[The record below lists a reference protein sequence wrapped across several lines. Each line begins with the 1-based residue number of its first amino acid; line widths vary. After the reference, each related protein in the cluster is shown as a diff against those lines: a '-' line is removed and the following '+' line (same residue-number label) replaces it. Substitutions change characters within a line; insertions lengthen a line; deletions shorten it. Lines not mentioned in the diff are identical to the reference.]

1 MNQYNKYGF
10 VSGGAIFDAMDRAAL
25 RMLNSHYPET
35 DNENWFTA
43 SAETSFLRQAC
54 PGTKITCVGVLCD
67 KNDDT
72 AYIAM
77 GAYADGTQVATS
89 AFVFKKARHDFCK
102 IQGGNNESNTEQ
114 PVG

>member
-10 VSGGAIFDAMDRAAL
+10 ISGGALFDAMDRAAL
-25 RMLNSHYPET
+25 RMLNTEHPET
-35 DNENWFTA
+35 DKENWFTA

-54 PGTKITCVGVLCD
+54 PDTKIKCLGMLCE

-77 GAYADGTQVATS
+77 GVYADGTLVANC

-102 IQGGNNESNTEQ
+102 LQEGTNDRTIRT
-114 PVG
+114 

>member
-10 VSGGAIFDAMDRAAL
+10 ISGGALFDAMDRAAL
-25 RMLNSHYPET
+25 RLLNTEHPET
-35 DNENWFTA
+35 DKENWFTA

-54 PGTKITCVGVLCD
+54 PGTKIKCLGMLCE

-77 GAYADGTQVATS
+77 GVYADGTLVANC

-102 IQGGNNESNTEQ
+102 LQGGTNDGTIRT
-114 PVG
+114 

>member
-10 VSGGAIFDAMDRAAL
+10 ISGGTLFDAMDRAAL
-25 RMLNSHYPET
+25 RMLNTKYPKT
-35 DNENWFTA
+35 DKENWFTA

-54 PGTKITCVGVLCD
+54 PGTEIKCLGILCG

-77 GAYADGTQVATS
+77 GVYADGTLVANC

-102 IQGGNNESNTEQ
+102 LQEGTNDRTIRT
-114 PVG
+114 